1 MNYQMARPYF
11 PENEIDWLLEEFRN
25 ILQGDAPLSM
35 GGRVKEFED
44 SFANYVGA
52 EYAVGTN
59 SCTAA
64 LEIAL
69 RCIGIQEGSEVIIPA
84 ETFIATGSAVV
95 REGAIPVFCDIDPKS
110 FCISL
115 KELKKQVTKKTKAV
129 IIVHMAGMISP
140 DALKIKAFC
149 QQENIILI
157 EDAAHAIGASI
168 QGIRAGNIGDI
179 SCFSFYPTKILTTA
193 EGGMLLCSD
202 KELYEK
208 ANSLRNRGRDMS
220 TQGEVYSRLGTNNR
234 MTEFAALLG
243 ISQLK
248 CLNDFLRTRRTIASI
263 YNEKIQASNISH
275 LAQPIIVPEEI
286 NHAYWRYLITL
297 DPSIDRE
304 LIKEELDKDNIA
316 SDWAY
321 YPALHLQPYFI
332 QQYKTYKGLCPAAE
346 DSLDRNFCLPIN
358 PTMQQNDA
366 VFVVERF
373 IKAIQKQQLTTLC
386 VK

>member
-1 MNYQMARPYF
+1 MKYQMACPYF
-11 PENEIDWLLEEFRN
+11 PEKEIDWLLKEFKN
-25 ILQGDAPLSM
+25 ILQGNAPLSM
-35 GGRVKEFED
+35 GRRVKEFED
-44 SFANYVGA
+44 IFANYVGA
-52 EYAVGTN
+52 KYAVGTN
-59 SCTAA
+59 SCSSA

-69 RCIGIQEGSEVIIPA
+69 RSIGIEDGDEVIIPV
-84 ETFIATGSAVV
+84 ETFIATGFAVV
-95 REGAIPVFCDIDPKS
+95 SEGAKPVFCDIDPKT
-110 FCISL
+110 FCINL
-115 KELKKQVTKKTKAV
+115 QELKKHVTDKTKAV

-140 DALKIKAFC
+140 DALKIKEYC
-149 QQENIILI
+149 KQENITLI

-168 QGIRAGNIGDI
+168 EGIRAGNIGDI

-208 ANSLRNRGRDMS
+208 VNSFRNRGRDMNKQ
-220 TQGEVYSRLGTNNR
+220 TEVYSRLGTNNR

-248 CLNDFLRTRRTIASI
+248 FLSKFLRTRRTIAGI
-263 YNEKIQASNISH
+263 YNERIQVSNISH
-275 LAQPIIVPEEI
+275 LAQPIIVPEKI

-297 DPSIDRE
+297 DSSINRE

-332 QQYKTYKGLCPAAE
+332 YHYKTYKGLCPVAE
-346 DSLDRNFCLPIN
+346 DCLERNFCLPVN
-358 PTMQQNDA
+358 STMKQKDA
-366 VFVVERF
+366 VFVIDRF
-373 IKAIQKQQLTTLC
+373 IKAIQKQL
-386 VK
+386 

>member
-11 PENEIDWLLEEFRN
+11 PENEIVWLLEEFKN
-25 ILQGDAPLSM
+25 ILQGNAPLSM
-35 GGRVKEFED
+35 GQRVKEFED
-44 SFANYVGA
+44 IFANYIGA

-69 RCIGIQEGSEVIIPA
+69 RSIGIQDGDEVIIPV
-84 ETFIATGSAVV
+84 ETFIATGFAVAS
-95 REGAIPVFCDIDPKS
+95 EGATPVFCDIDPKT

-115 KELKKQVTKKTKAV
+115 KELKKQVTEKTKAV

-149 QQENIILI
+149 QQENITLI

-168 QGIRAGNIGDI
+168 QGVYAGNIGDI
-179 SCFSFYPTKILTTA
+179 SCFSFYPTKIMTTA

-202 KELYEK
+202 KDLFEK
-208 ANSLRNRGRDMS
+208 ATSFRNRGRDIN

-248 CLNDFLRTRRTIASI
+248 CLNNFLETRRMIARI
-263 YNEKIQASNISH
+263 YNEKIQVSDVSH
-275 LAQPIIVPEEI
+275 LVQPIIVPEEI
-286 NHAYWRYLITL
+286 NHSYWRYLITL
-297 DPSIDRE
+297 DPSINRE
-304 LIKEELDKDNIA
+304 VIKEELAKDNIA

-321 YPALHLQPYFI
+321 YPALHLQPYFM
-332 QQYKTYKGLCPAAE
+332 QQYKTYKGLCPVAE
-346 DSLDRNFCLPIN
+346 DSLERNICLPIN
-358 PTMQQNDA
+358 SIMQQEDA
-366 VFVVERF
+366 VFIVEKF
-373 IKAIQKQQLTTLC
+373 IVAIKKSLC
-386 VK
+386 IK